1 MRCYN
6 NSDEVIVVGRTPI
19 PPRTDVF
26 IDDAYLHTP
35 WAKKMRKERVLVFP
49 YYGKLPWT
57 DVDVIKSAAAP
68 EEPTVEEEPINTTP
82 DDTTTPGDGDHSRA
96 LPTI

>member
-35 WAKKMRKERVLVFP
+35 WAKKMRKEKVLVFP
-49 YYGKLPWT
+49 YYGKLPWN
-57 DVDVIKSAAAP
+57 DVEVLKAAEVVEAP
-68 EEPTVEEEPINTTP
+68 PPAEEEPINTEP
-82 DDTTTPGDGDHSRA
+82 DAVEDPVIEDED
-96 LPTI
+96 